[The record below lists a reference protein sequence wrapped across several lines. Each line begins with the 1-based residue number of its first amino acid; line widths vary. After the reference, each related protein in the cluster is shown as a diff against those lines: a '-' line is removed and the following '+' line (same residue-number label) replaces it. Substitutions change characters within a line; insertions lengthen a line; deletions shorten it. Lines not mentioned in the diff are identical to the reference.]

1 MGQIYVQCRS
11 GRSGTIFLLVR
22 SIPALRDLVSL
33 ALDPHAHLYRPARL
47 DRLPEPFQDSQATM
61 VPSSA
66 RLDCHRVQFRHIHRN
81 ATRLHDQKHTHW
93 CWQPHRRHVC
103 ELNGCG
109 DNKLVVVV
117 CQLFPNRNCGQQHT
131 QPENG
136 NVYNLV
142 SQ

>member
-1 MGQIYVQCRS
+1 MGQIYVQRRS

-33 ALDPHAHLYRPARL
+33 ALDTHAHLDRSARL

-61 VPSSA
+61 VPSHA
-66 RLDCHRVQFRHIHRN
+66 RVSGHRVQFRHIHRN
-81 ATRLHDQKHTHW
+81 AAGLHDQKHTGW
-93 CWQPHRRHVC
+93 RQPHRRHVC
-103 ELNGCG
+103 ELNGRG

-131 QPENG
+131 QLENG
-136 NVYNLV
+136 YVYNLV
-142 SQ
+142 S